1 MSENKTETVAA
12 AAESNDNPKAGVDFI
27 RARIMDDNASG
38 RFGGQVHT
46 RFPPEPNGYLHL
58 GHAKSICL
66 NFGVAR
72 EFGGMCNLRFD
83 DTNPVK
89 EDTEYVDSIRED
101 VKWLGGEW
109 GDREFYASNYF
120 DKLYEYAEQL
130 ILKGKAYVDDL
141 SADEIREY
149 RGTLTRPGKESPCR
163 DRSVEENL
171 DLFRRMRAGEF
182 ADGEHVLRAKIDM
195 ASPNLVM
202 RDPTL
207 YRIRHA
213 EHHRTGNKWCIYP
226 MYDFTHCLSDS
237 LEGITHSICTL
248 EFVNNRELY
257 DWVLDALN
265 VYHPQQ
271 IEFARLGLTYTVLSK
286 RKLIQLVKGGFVR
299 GWDDPRM
306 PTICGMRR
314 RGYTPE
320 AIRDFCS
327 RIGVAR
333 AENLVEYSLLEFCVR
348 EHLNAIAP
356 RTMAVLD
363 PIKVVIENYSEGQ
376 VEWFDMPFSQ
386 DGSVEGSRKVPFSRE
401 LYIERD
407 DFREDPPKKF
417 HRLFPGSEVRLRYAY
432 YVTCKDVIKDADG
445 NIVELRCTY
454 DPESKGGATPDGRK
468 IKGTIHWVSVPH
480 AVSAEVRLYEHLF
493 TSPTPGNTPEGVEF
507 TDLLNPDSMRV
518 VTAQVEPALAEF
530 PAGSRVQFE
539 RLGYFC
545 VDPDSKPGAPVFNRT
560 VTLKDSWAKI
570 EGKQ

>member
-1 MSENKTETVAA
+1 MNMDASSTETASSTPENSV
-12 AAESNDNPKAGVDFI
+12 GLDFLHV
-27 RARIMDDNASG
+27 RINQDNASG
-38 RFGGQVHT
+38 RFGRKVHT
-46 RFPPEPNGYLHL
+46 RFPPEPNGYLHI
-58 GHAKSICL
+58 GHAKSICI
-66 NFGVAR
+66 NFGLAQ
-72 EFGGMCNLRFD
+72 EYGGLCNLRFD

-101 VKWLGGEW
+101 VHWLGGEW
-109 GDREFYASNYF
+109 DDREYYASNYF
-120 DKLYEYAEQL
+120 DQLYAFAEQL
-130 ILKGKAYVDDL
+130 IRDGKAYVDSQ
-141 SADEIREY
+141 SAEEIRAS
-149 RGTLTRPGKESPCR
+149 RGTLTQPGTESPYR
-163 DRSVEENL
+163 NRSIEENL
-171 DLFRRMRAGEF
+171 DLFHRMRGGEF

-195 ASPNLVM
+195 ASPNVVM

-213 EHHRTGNKWCIYP
+213 EHHRTGDKWCIYP